1 MLKRSIHIS
10 LALTMLLVSCK
21 QKGNAPSI
29 KTIGELNLKRG
40 EIISCGAPNK
50 EFGTAVFLSSC
61 KEDTKADFNLA
72 IELLH
77 SFEYDDAEKAFAKVI
92 DKDPSCAM
100 AYWGIAM
107 SNFHALWTPPSE
119 AELKKGLKAAQV
131 AQSLDKTKREG
142 EYIDAISAFYTD
154 WDKKDHLTRCLLF
167 EKGMEKVYTDYPED
181 KEAAI
186 FYSLALNAAADPKD
200 KTFGKQKK
208 AGDIL
213 IPIYKSQP
221 NHPGI
226 VHYIIHTYD
235 YPELASLGLEA
246 ARRYAS
252 VAPSSAHALHMPSH
266 IFTRLGLWN
275 ECIQS
280 NIASVESAK
289 CYAQSVG
296 IKGHWDEELHGLDY
310 QVYGYLQKGEKDSAK
325 QLLDYL
331 GTIKSVTPT
340 NFKVA
345 YAFAAIPSRYY
356 LESKMWDQAAKVS
369 LAENIPWK
377 NFPWQEA
384 IVHFTRLL
392 GAVHTKQMPL
402 AKTELNEL
410 NRLQNILVE
419 QKDAYKANQVAI
431 QVKAGEAW
439 IALAQGK
446 KDDAI
451 KMMRMAADMEDKT
464 EKHPVTPCEVLPA
477 DELLGDMY
485 TQLDQPKEA
494 LQAYEENLRQRPN
507 RFHSLFGAAVAARQ
521 FGDYDKSKLY
531 HDQLIK
537 VVGEGNA
544 SLTDIV
550 KINSSAFK

>member
-1 MLKRSIHIS
+1 MLKRSVHIG
-10 LALTMLLVSCK
+10 LALALLVASCK
-21 QKGNAPSI
+21 QKGTSPSTE
-29 KTIGELNLKRG
+29 TIGELNLKRG
-40 EIISCGAPNK
+40 DIISCGTPNK
-50 EFGTAVFLSSC
+50 EFGTAVFLTSC
-61 KEDTKADFNLA
+61 NEETKADFNLA

-119 AELKKGLKAAQV
+119 AELKKGLKAVQV
-131 AQSLDKTKREG
+131 AKSLNKTQREADYIHAIAAF
-142 EYIDAISAFYTD
+142 YID
-154 WDKKDHLTRCLLF
+154 WENKDHFARCLQF
-167 EKGMEKVYTDYPED
+167 EKGMEKVYKNYPED

-186 FYSLALNAAADPKD
+186 FYTLALNAAADPKD
-200 KTFGKQKK
+200 KTFAKQKK
-208 AGDIL
+208 AGEIL
-213 IPIYKSQP
+213 NAIYKTQP

-226 VHYIIHTYD
+226 VHYLIHTYD
-235 YPELASLGLEA
+235 YPELASLALDA

-310 QVYGYLQKGEKDSAK
+310 LVYGYLQKGEKDSAK

-356 LESKMWDQAAKVS
+356 LENRMWAEAASVT

-384 IVHFTRLL
+384 IIHFTRLM
-392 GAVHTKQMPL
+392 GAVHTKQIPL
-402 AKTELNEL
+402 AKNDLEQL
-410 NRLQNILVE
+410 NRLHQILLD

-431 QVKAGEAW
+431 QMKAGEAW
-439 IALAQGK
+439 IALSQGRNE
-446 KDDAI
+446 DAVT
-451 KMMRMAADMEDKT
+451 MMRIAADMEDKT

-477 DELLGDMY
+477 DELLGDMF
-485 TQLDQPKEA
+485 TQLDKPKEA
-494 LQAYEENLRQRPN
+494 LQAYEENLTKRPN
-507 RFHSLFGAAVAARQ
+507 RFHSLFGATLAARRL
-521 FGDYDKSKLY
+521 GNIDKSNFY
-531 HDQLIK
+531 HARYREIQLT
-537 VVGEGNA
+537 A
-544 SLTDIV
+544 R
-550 KINSSAFK
+550 